1 MDAQAEFE
9 GFFER
14 QFGPLVGALWAYCG
28 DRILAED
35 FAAEALTRAA
45 RDWEKVSQMAH
56 PSGWLH
62 RVAFNVA
69 NSHFR
74 SRRAELRALARHG
87 AEPDGEDRAGG
98 VVYVLAVRRAMAGLS
113 RPQRQAVALFYFA
126 ELSVVEV
133 AEVMGVPENTIKSHL
148 YRARAVL
155 REALDD
161 ATVEESTDA
170 R

>member
-35 FAAEALTRAA
+35 CAAEALTRAA
-45 RDWEKVSQMAH
+45 RDWEKVSAMAH

-74 SRRAELRALARHG
+74 RRGAERRALARHG
-87 AEPDGEDRAGG
+87 IEPDSEDRVGG
-98 VVYVLAVRRAMAGLS
+98 VVHGLAVRRAMDRLS
-113 RPQRQAVALFYFA
+113 RAQRQAVALFYFA
-126 ELSVVEV
+126 ELSVLEI
-133 AEVMGVPENTIKSHL
+133 AEVMDAPENTVKSHL
-148 YRARAVL
+148 HRARAVL
-155 REALDD
+155 RDALTD
-161 ATVEESTDA
+161 TSVEEATDA